1 MAQESVLQPTYFEA
15 LFSQTTLT
23 SWYLIRRGN
32 LLENSDEK
40 HLEWWDTSL
49 LTSKDSM
56 ATKVLKE
63 LYLSLIIELYLS
75 LIIELYS
82 CPEHPRDSQSWLWF
96 PILPTFS
103 QFMNRFHKV
112 PQIFNQKVKFLQK
125 ERQILNNLELN
136 LKCDYLKDAVAE
148 QLVDR
153 FLVRSSINLPHF
165 KNEKIQVKS

>member
-1 MAQESVLQPTYFEA
+1 
-15 LFSQTTLT
+15 
-23 SWYLIRRGN
+23 
-32 LLENSDEK
+32 
-40 HLEWWDTSL
+40 
-49 LTSKDSM
+49 M

-63 LYLSLIIELYLS
+63 LYLSLIIELY
-75 LIIELYS
+75 S
-82 CPEHPRDSQSWLWF
+82 CPEHPRESQSWLWF

-103 QFMNRFHKV
+103 QFMNRFQNKV